1 MDSADPQLNRFLQ
14 QLQAETQRQK
24 FTEQVHT
31 LTGRCWDVCFAD
43 YRPPSKMDGKT
54 QTCIQ
59 VKIWENLA
67 IFCNFMGKLK
77 KKFKKS
83 NFFPFQNCVNRM
95 IDASNFM
102 VEHLSKMNGGHV

>member
-1 MDSADPQLNRFLQ
+1 MDSADPQLARFLQ

-31 LTGRCWDVCFAD
+31 LTGRCWDVCLSD

-54 QTCIQ
+54 QTC
-59 VKIWENLA
+59 L
-67 IFCNFMGKLK
+67 
-77 KKFKKS
+77 
-83 NFFPFQNCVNRM
+83 QNCVNRM

-102 VEHLSKMNGGHV
+102 VEHLQKMNHGHP